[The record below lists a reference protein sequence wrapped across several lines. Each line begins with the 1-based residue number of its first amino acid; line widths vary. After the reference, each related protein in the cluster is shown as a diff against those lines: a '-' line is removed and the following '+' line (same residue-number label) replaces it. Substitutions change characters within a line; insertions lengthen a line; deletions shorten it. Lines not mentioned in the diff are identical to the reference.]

1 MLANSKTSVSVI
13 ALLAGLASSPV
24 WAQGASPGTETVVVT
39 GSRVIS
45 NIANSPT
52 PLTTL
57 SASDLS
63 QMTPTSVA
71 DALVKM
77 PVFTGSTF
85 PRQAYQN
92 LTILNLRNFGPNR
105 TLVLMDGHRVT
116 PSLQDGTVGIETLPM
131 TLMTRTDV
139 VTGGASAVYGS
150 DAVTGVVNFIL
161 DKAFDGV
168 KMDFNGGISTYG
180 DGASFK
186 IDAAAGTSLFGG
198 RGHIEVALSSRKR
211 DLVMDN
217 ARPYGWQPWVQT
229 GSGTTANPYVDTQFA
244 QRPTAPFGGVVTLC
258 GGCAATGFNF
268 YTSGVL
274 SPYNPG
280 KLTGTSN
287 VTAAGDGGWNK
298 YGSALNGVHVN
309 TGFGRFSYD
318 LDDST
323 TFYIN
328 ATASEAANKTLYFPI
343 KIGPVTF
350 GGLYYRNNPFLPAAT
365 QALLGNNGTNPAFF
379 VPSTGTQ
386 GNNGGSNATNTFVMG
401 KFLDGGPSQEQG
413 GTGVDRL
420 LSVTTGLDGK
430 WGSYNWT
437 LYYSHGQARQNQV
450 VTANQDYQHLY
461 AAQDAV
467 LAPPGTG
474 PGGVTSNV
482 SNSTI
487 QCYAATQAATA
498 AAYKNCVPLN
508 PFGPGPLSLAS
519 FNWINANTGTY
530 TTNTMDNVEASI
542 TGSPFDTWAGPVTV
556 ALSGEARF
564 MSLDILALGENRN
577 GLVDCTGLRLC
588 DPTALRWLSGGA
600 SMSASNEVEEGA
612 VEANIPLLKDSS
624 MGDSL
629 NIDVAGRYTNYSTSG
644 GVETWKVGLNY
655 GVNDLLRFRSTWSVD
670 IRAPNLYDLFQPTTT
685 SSGSGYFDIHTST
698 QNNTQVVT
706 GGNPNLQPEVA
717 RTFTAG
723 MVLTPGFFP
732 GFTTS
737 IDYYQVRL
745 HNAVG
750 QISGTNVSIQNLCNG
765 SGGTSPYC
773 ALYVR
778 PLPFSDTSPANYP
791 TRVFSNTQNTALV
804 EIQGFD
810 LEANYAFEVL
820 GGNWNARVLA
830 NYQPVNQN
838 QAYPG
843 APFTFTSVPPN
854 GDLIA
859 KTHINTSLSYTLDKW
874 TFAVQDRWL
883 GKYSKVTTAGV
894 PQVYVDP
901 WIRAKNY
908 VDVDLERDFE
918 TGGFDMTGYFNV
930 QNFFNAKGQVYE
942 NSAVQGIHYPIPS
955 EEDIMGRYFTIGIRA
970 RL

>member
-1 MLANSKTSVSVI
+1 M
-13 ALLAGLASSPV
+13 
-24 WAQGASPGTETVVVT
+24 
-39 GSRVIS
+39 
-45 NIANSPT
+45 
-52 PLTTL
+52 
-57 SASDLS
+57 
-63 QMTPTSVA
+63 
-71 DALVKM
+71 
-77 PVFTGSTF
+77 
-85 PRQAYQN
+85 
-92 LTILNLRNFGPNR
+92 
-105 TLVLMDGHRVT
+105 
-116 PSLQDGTVGIETLPM
+116 
-131 TLMTRTDV
+131 
-139 VTGGASAVYGS
+139 
-150 DAVTGVVNFIL
+150 
-161 DKAFDGV
+161 
-168 KMDFNGGISTYG
+168 
-180 DGASFK
+180 
-186 IDAAAGTSLFGG
+186 
-198 RGHIEVALSSRKR
+198 
-211 DLVMDN
+211 
-217 ARPYGWQPWVQT
+217 
-229 GSGTTANPYVDTQFA
+229 
-244 QRPTAPFGGVVTLC
+244 
-258 GGCAATGFNF
+258 
-268 YTSGVL
+268 
-274 SPYNPG
+274 
-280 KLTGTSN
+280 LTGC
-287 VTAAGDGGWNK
+287 
-298 YGSALNGVHVN
+298 
-309 TGFGRFSYD
+309 F
-318 LDDST
+318 
-323 TFYIN
+323 
-328 ATASEAANKTLYFPI
+328 
-343 KIGPVTF
+343 
-350 GGLYYRNNPFLPAAT
+350 
-365 QALLGNNGTNPAFF
+365 
-379 VPSTGTQ
+379 
-386 GNNGGSNATNTFVMG
+386 
-401 KFLDGGPSQEQG
+401 
-413 GTGVDRL
+413 RL
-420 LSVTTGLDGK
+420 RRAWTVK

-437 LYYSHGQARQNQV
+437 LYYSHGEARQNQV

-530 TTNTMDNVEASI
+530 TTNKMDNVEASI

-612 VEANIPLLKDSS
+612 VEANIPLLKDSAF
-624 MGDSL
+624 GDSL
-629 NIDVAGRYTNYSTSG
+629 NVDVAGRYTNYSTSG
-644 GVETWKVGLNY
+644 GVETWKIGLNY

-706 GGNPNLQPEVA
+706 GGNPNLQPEIA

-737 IDYYQVRL
+737 LDYYQVRL

-894 PQVYVDP
+894 PQIYVDP

-955 EEDIMGRYFTIGIRA
+955 EEDIMGRYFTLGIRA